1 MSDLPVVAVI
11 VAKPGSEEVVRSALT
26 ALVEPTRAEQGCHSY
41 ELYESG
47 STPGTFVTIES
58 WRGPADLD
66 AHMATPHIAAA
77 LGASEGHLAIA
88 PAIHPLTPA
97 ARPPA

>member
-11 VAKPGSEEVVRSALT
+11 VAKPGSEEIVRSALT
-26 ALVEPTRAEQGCHSY
+26 SLVEPTRAEEGCRSY

-58 WRGPADLD
+58 WRAPADLD

-77 LGASEGHLAIA
+77 LGAAEGHLAAA
-88 PAIHPLTPA
+88 PAIHPLAPVTH
-97 ARPPA
+97 PPA